1 MDDLTQTNVFRDG
14 LKQHLKLLLDAI
26 TGCSLMLKG
35 AEDAIAIIKI
45 MTISDHQGQYN
56 KNPPLRKNGMMKL
69 NTNDSI
75 RR

>member
-1 MDDLTQTNVFRDG
+1 MDDLTETSVFRDG
-14 LKQHLKLLLDAI
+14 LKQHPKLLLDAI

-35 AEDAIAIIKI
+35 AEDAIAIIEI

-56 KNPPLRKNGMMKL
+56 KNPHLRKNGTMKL

-75 RR
+75 GR